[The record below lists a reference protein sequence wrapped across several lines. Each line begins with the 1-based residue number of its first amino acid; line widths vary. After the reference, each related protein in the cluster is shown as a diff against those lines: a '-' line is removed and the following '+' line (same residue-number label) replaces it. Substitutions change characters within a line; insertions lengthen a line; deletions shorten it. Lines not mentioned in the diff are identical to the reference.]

1 MKLKKSLT
9 FGVITLFS
17 VTTLAACEAAERQI
31 AQARLVAVRQVAN
44 KFYVS
49 QNNKKCQQLIY
60 H

>member
-17 VTTLAACEAAERQI
+17 VTTLRLVEAAERQI

>member
-17 VTTLAACEAAERQI
+17 VTTLAACGGGGTSDSSSASGG
-31 AQARLVAVRQVAN
+31 VRQVAN